1 MSNLKPI
8 SLFFSLF
15 FSTLVLSDTQTAIE
29 ALELTR
35 ATEITLQYIGYMI
48 PSTPLENKEE
58 VKEYLNGFKKQIK
71 ELEGQVYLEVAKN
84 ENDLPTEV
92 VTEIIAL
99 NSQLIKSLNIAMG
112 SNFKKLNP
120 LKKQPQSFSDLK
132 AQIEIEKKIL
142 EKIGNDIEY
151 IGLSTFNK
159 FYRDVL
165 EKEKYSVLPTAKRLF
180 TVALAVSV
188 PLFLIN
194 DEYLK
199 TNLNHDNI
207 IFNLIKA
214 YKSKIGSFKA
224 DYTSLSEAVND
235 LNRAS
240 KDGWFRFT
248 QELFSA
254 TGYKLIPIKTP
265 VTLSMIP
272 YVTRMLNRD
281 FGEIPKWVN
290 EKTTKAKI
298 YLRGGKFAK
307 RNTHGETPKET
318 LDALVGPEHVANT
331 CLRVV
336 EQCANPMPFED
347 SNKKIRGVLFCG
359 PSRTGKT
366 FAAKAICG
374 EINKR
379 LGTSKYKFLYHI
391 ASNFSYGSNAFD
403 NIISEAE
410 ALAPCI
416 LCIEEI
422 DTLNLQKGMSQQ
434 QMRTLGDFLGWMGD
448 GPLETLKSKGVIII
462 GITNNPEKL
471 DKALLQPGRFDRI
484 VVFDLPSF
492 KHRMEH
498 LEKQLVKFSIDL
510 SETIKYK
517 IIQSTEGKTYADL
530 DNIISCVIEKSKELN
545 QPIKD
550 AFFEDAIDLE
560 IYKID
565 LPQKDLSVEQLNA
578 VSAYHS
584 GKTLMT
590 KILFPEKI
598 ISRATVNPV
607 KKAIEENKK
616 LNEYF

>member
-1 MSNLKPI
+1 M
-8 SLFFSLF
+8 
-15 FSTLVLSDTQTAIE
+15 
-29 ALELTR
+29 
-35 ATEITLQYIGYMI
+35 
-48 PSTPLENKEE
+48 
-58 VKEYLNGFKKQIK
+58 
-71 ELEGQVYLEVAKN
+71 
-84 ENDLPTEV
+84 
-92 VTEIIAL
+92 
-99 NSQLIKSLNIAMG
+99 
-112 SNFKKLNP
+112 KKLQK
-120 LKKQPQSFSDLK
+120 LKF
-132 AQIEIEKKIL
+132 IL
-142 EKIGNDIEY
+142 
-151 IGLSTFNK
+151 
-159 FYRDVL
+159 V
-165 EKEKYSVLPTAKRLF
+165 
-180 TVALAVSV
+180 
-188 PLFLIN
+188 
-194 DEYLK
+194 
-199 TNLNHDNI
+199 
-207 IFNLIKA
+207 
-214 YKSKIGSFKA
+214 
-224 DYTSLSEAVND
+224 AVN
-235 LNRAS
+235 LPR
-240 KDGWFRFT
+240 
-248 QELFSA
+248 
-254 TGYKLIPIKTP
+254 
-265 VTLSMIP
+265 
-272 YVTRMLNRD
+272 
-281 FGEIPKWVN
+281 
-290 EKTTKAKI
+290 
-298 YLRGGKFAK
+298 
-307 RNTHGETPKET
+307 ET

-616 LNEYF
+616 LNEYFEWGGTFSHWQEDELNFGEETKLEKKCKLLLSGLEAQKMLTGDYNYLHATTDRQEAIDTALSIVLKGLKYSNFPENSKKEAVEKAEQLLERYALEVREILEQNKELLLHLDSKLKEQRLLHKEEIEAILNQNSMAAVLRNEENSNQNED